1 MKRYTDRCLTI
12 KNKTMLTI
20 QDLNF
25 GFNDAENYKRSEN
38 KSLLNKVFFRTD
50 ELNRLCERNTFFLIG
65 EKGTGK
71 TACAVYLSNNDYKDT
86 RSSLNYIRETDY
98 QKFVQMKKKEHLA
111 LSDYVD
117 IWKVILYLL
126 ISKNVSENEPNSLLL
141 PKAIKFRN
149 VNSAV
154 DEYYAKAF
162 SPEIINAIKFV
173 EKSKIAAE
181 LVSKYAKASG
191 EESEEI
197 AFSESL
203 FQVNLMYVQKKFE
216 EAFSSLKL
224 QKNHLLF
231 IDGIDIRP
239 SGIDYEDYLEC
250 VKGLANA
257 VWAINNDVFPKV
269 RDSKGRLKVVL
280 LVRPD
285 IFDSIGLQNR
295 NNKIRDNSVL
305 LNWNTTY
312 KNYRNSKLF
321 EMAGKLVGTQQTPQV
336 EYEQAWNHYFPY
348 TIENRANNRQDEN
361 DSSFI
366 GFLRYSLYRPRDI
379 VTMLAILKENFI
391 EQKQDPSRV
400 FSEADFF
407 NAEFVRKYSEY
418 LLGEIKDQLSF
429 YYTDNDYQLFLKFFE
444 YLKGKSQF
452 SYDEYLSAYQAFV
465 GYLDSNSIRRPKFSE
480 APDVFLQFLYELNV
494 IFYIEKVSGGNFI
507 RLCLR
512 ERTPTNISPKVKT
525 HQTYQIH
532 YGLIEELNVG
542 KKYTTLEVAFRQ
554 AFNRP
559 QQIENQ

>member
-1 MKRYTDRCLTI
+1 MTI
-12 KNKTMLTI
+12 EDKTMLRI
-20 QDLNF
+20 QDLNL

-50 ELNRLCERNTFFLIG
+50 ELDRLCERSTFFLIG

-86 RSSLNYIRETDY
+86 LSSINYIRETDY
-98 QKFVQMKKKEHLA
+98 QKFVQMKKREHLA

-149 VNSAV
+149 INSAV
-154 DEYYAKAF
+154 DEYYARAF

-203 FQVNLMYVQKKFE
+203 FQINLMYVQKKFE

-239 SGIDYEDYLEC
+239 SRIDYEDYLEC

-257 VWAINNDVFPKV
+257 VWAINNDVFPKIK
-269 RDSKGRLKVVL
+269 DSKGRLKVVL

-321 EMAGKLVGTQQTPQV
+321 EMAGKLVGTQQNPQV
-336 EYEQAWNHYFPY
+336 QYDKAWDYYFPY
-348 TIENRANNRQDEN
+348 TIENKANNKQSEN
-361 DSSFI
+361 DPSFI

-379 VTMLAILKENFI
+379 VTMLSILKENFI
-391 EQKQDPSRV
+391 EQRQDPNRV

-429 YYTDNDYQLFLKFFE
+429 YYTENDYQLFLKFFE

-452 SYDEYLSAYQAFV
+452 SYDDYLSAYQAFV

-512 ERTPTNISPKVKT
+512 ERNPTNISPKVKT

-559 QQIENQ
+559 QKIENQ

>member
-1 MKRYTDRCLTI
+1 MFY
-12 KNKTMLTI
+12 
-20 QDLNF
+20 
-25 GFNDAENYKRSEN
+25 
-38 KSLLNKVFFRTD
+38 
-50 ELNRLCERNTFFLIG
+50 
-65 EKGTGK
+65 
-71 TACAVYLSNNDYKDT
+71 
-86 RSSLNYIRETDY
+86 
-98 QKFVQMKKKEHLA
+98 
-111 LSDYVD
+111 
-117 IWKVILYLL
+117 
-126 ISKNVSENEPNSLLL
+126 

-149 VNSAV
+149 INSAV
-154 DEYYAKAF
+154 EEYYARAF

-181 LVSKYAKASG
+181 LMSKYAKASG

-197 AFSESL
+197 AFSESF
-203 FQVNLMYVQKKFE
+203 FQINLMYIQRKFE

-239 SGIDYEDYLEC
+239 SRIDYDDYLEC

-257 VWAINNDVFPKV
+257 VWAINNDVFPKIK
-269 RDSKGRLKVVL
+269 DSKGRLKVVL

-312 KNYRNSKLF
+312 KNYENSKLF
-321 EMAGKLVGTQQTPQV
+321 EMAGKLIGAQQNPQI
-336 EYEQAWNHYFPY
+336 EYDRAWNNYFPY
-348 TIENRANNRQDEN
+348 TIENKAAKKSGESDP
-361 DSSFI
+361 SFI

-379 VTMLAILKENFI
+379 VTMLSILRENFV
-391 EQKQDPSRV
+391 EQKQDPNRV

-429 YYTDNDYQLFLKFFE
+429 YYTESDYQLFLKFFE
-444 YLKGKSQF
+444 YLNGKSKF
-452 SYDEYLSAYQAFV
+452 LYEEYLNAYQAFV
-465 GYLDSNSIRRPKFSE
+465 VYLDSNSIRRPKFSE

-494 IFYIEKVSGGNFI
+494 IFYIEKVAGGNFI

-512 ERTPTNISPKVKT
+512 ERNPTNISPKVKT

-554 AFNRP
+554 AFNRA
-559 QQIENQ
+559 QKIENQ

>member
-1 MKRYTDRCLTI
+1 MFDCQG
-12 KNKTMLTI
+12 KTMLRI

-50 ELNRLCERNTFFLIG
+50 ELDRLCEKSTFFLIG

-71 TACAVYLSNNDYKDT
+71 TACAVYLSNNDYKET
-86 RSSLNYIRETDY
+86 LSSISYIRETDY
-98 QKFVQMKKKEHLA
+98 QKFVQMKMKEHLV

-126 ISKNVSENEPNSLLL
+126 ISKNISENEPNSLLL
-141 PKAIKFRN
+141 PKSIKFRN

-154 DEYYAKAF
+154 DEYYARAF

-181 LVSKYAKASG
+181 LLSKYAKASG

-203 FQVNLMYVQKKFE
+203 FQINLMYVEKKFE
-216 EAFSSLKL
+216 EAFLSLKL

-239 SGIDYEDYLEC
+239 SRIDYEDYLEC

-257 VWAINNDVFPKV
+257 VWAINNDVFPRVK
-269 RDSKGRLKVVL
+269 DSKGRLKVVL

-321 EMAGKLVGTQQTPQV
+321 EMAGKLIGTQQTPQL
-336 EYEQAWNHYFPY
+336 EYDKAWDHYFPY
-348 TIENRANNRQDEN
+348 TIENKANNNQEEN

-391 EQKQDPSRV
+391 EQKRDPSRV
-400 FSEADFF
+400 FTESDFF

-429 YYTDNDYQLFLKFFE
+429 YYTESDYQLFLKFFE
-444 YLKGKSQF
+444 YLNGKSKF
-452 SYDEYLSAYQAFV
+452 SYDEYLSAYKAFA
-465 GYLDSNSIRRPKFSE
+465 GYLDSNSIKKPKFSE

-494 IFYIEKVSGGNFI
+494 IFYIEKVSAGNFI

-512 ERTPTNISPKVKT
+512 ERNPTNISPKVKT

-532 YGLIEELNVG
+532 YGLIEELNAG

-559 QQIENQ
+559 QKIENQ